1 MGRYNQ
7 VNPHF
12 SGPVGWQPVNAEI
25 IRLLYTIDMQTPKEY
40 NFIRYLSSKKSID
53 DRALNRHVL
62 EKLRAVIPVSSHNN
76 PLRVLEVGAG
86 IGTMIERLLDWDL
99 LTWADYAAIDVD
111 PGNIIE
117 ALQRLSRW
125 AEERDFE
132 FSRIRPYSAL
142 IKIAAGRVSIS
153 FHPMDVY
160 DFFEKEKD
168 TQSWD
173 LLIAHAF
180 MDLVHMPVIIPYF
193 YRLLKLGGL
202 LYLTLNFDGATILL
216 PVLHDDLDEKI
227 IALYHRSMD
236 ERIINGKQAGNS
248 KTGRK
253 IFTQLQS
260 AGSKILAAG
269 SSDWIV
275 YPTEG
280 YYPQDEAYF
289 LHHIIHTI
297 YEELKNHPWLDSDR
311 FNAWIKKRHAQIER
325 GKLIYIA
332 KQFDFLAQVTAA
344 S

>member
-1 MGRYNQ
+1 
-7 VNPHF
+7 
-12 SGPVGWQPVNAEI
+12 
-25 IRLLYTIDMQTPKEY
+25 MQTPKEY
-40 NFIRYLSSKKSID
+40 SFIRYLSSKKSLD

-62 EKLRAVIPVSSHNN
+62 EKLKAVIPVAGHHN
-76 PLRVLEVGAG
+76 PLRVLEVGSG
-86 IGTMIERLLDWDL
+86 IGTMIERLLDWDM
-99 LTWADYAAIDVD
+99 LTYADYTAIDVD

-117 ALQRLSRW
+117 SLHRLSRW
-125 AEERDFE
+125 AEEGDFE
-132 FSRIRPYSAL
+132 FSRSGARSAL
-142 IKIAAGRVSIS
+142 IKMAAGSVSIT

-180 MDLVHMPVIIPYF
+180 MDLVHIPVIIPCF
-193 YRLLKLGGL
+193 CRLLKPCGL
-202 LYLTLNFDGATILL
+202 LYLTLNFDGVTILL
-216 PVLHDDLDEKI
+216 PALHDDLDEKI

-236 ERIINGKQAGNS
+236 ERIINGKQAGDS

-253 IFTQLQS
+253 LFTQLQS

-297 YEELKNHPWLDSDR
+297 HEELKNHPWLDSDR
-311 FNAWIKKRHAQIER
+311 FNAWIKKRHAQVER
-325 GKLIYIA
+325 AELIYIA
-332 KQFDFLAQVTAA
+332 KQFDFLAQRTT
-344 S
+344 SS